1 MQSSEKRSLFRFL
14 AIYLGSTFTLFILAT
29 IIFYGFQKQQIIDN
43 QNAKLLVKSEEI
55 IQSLRELSNTYD
67 SKLIY
72 PQYKNYHS
80 SIYNLD
86 KEYIFG
92 TKEHKNIQ
100 WNKEY
105 YQDENQLFYLRSL
118 SPYYLDASKTLS
130 RLYEDLTFLKLNH
143 NYHRDVS
150 PSESIRTLRRTHRVF

>member
-29 IIFYGFQKQQIIDN
+29 IIFYGFQKQQIINN

-55 IQSLRELSNTYD
+55 IQNLRELSNTYD

-72 PQYKNYHS
+72 PQYENYHS

-86 KEYIFG
+86 KAYIFG

-100 WNKEY
+100 WNNEY
-105 YQDENQLFYLRSL
+105 YQNKNQTLLPASFKPLLFGCFL
-118 SPYYLDASKTLS
+118 PTH
-130 RLYEDLTFLKLNH
+130 LT
-143 NYHRDVS
+143 RD
-150 PSESIRTLRRTHRVF
+150 